1 MNVPALL
8 LALAAAGGLLWL
20 HRRQRRQL
28 KARRA
33 RLFDAVLPLLES
45 YRVTQDDVLHP
56 VLDGRYR
63 GYAIRLE
70 PIIDHIAVRKL
81 PSLWLLTTVYGRI
94 PYGGAIDVLARP
106 QNIEFYSPAEQ
117 LDHSVALPPGWP
129 AHTRIRSDDPAAM
142 PPWDRL
148 TPHVAMFEDARV
160 KELLVTPR
168 GVRIVYQI
176 DQAERAQY
184 LVLRQAQFADQPL
197 AALLAERLL
206 DRAIAI
212 HRDLAGATTDDP
224 TGQPGGA

>member
-8 LALAAAGGLLWL
+8 LALAAVGGLLWL

-28 KARRA
+28 RARRA

-94 PYGGAIDVLARP
+94 PYRGAIDVLARP

-129 AHTRIRSDDPAAM
+129 AHARIRSDDPAAM
-142 PPWDRL
+142 PPQDRL
-148 TPHVAMFEDARV
+148 TPHVAMFEDPRV

-184 LVLRQAQFADQPL
+184 MVLRQAQFAEQPL
-197 AALLAERLL
+197 TALLAERLL

-212 HRDLAGATTDDP
+212 HRDLAGDAADDP
-224 TGQPGGA
+224 AGQPGGR